1 MTCFGVELDETRN
14 DSKRFF
20 RGHVPSTFEDT
31 RIAIHEKIKTL
42 LSQPYI
48 RGVYGVYVYT

>member
-31 RIAIHEKIKTL
+31 RIAIHEKRKNFTF
-42 LSQPYI
+42 ST
-48 RGVYGVYVYT
+48 VYTGSIRSIR